1 MDTLQ
6 EQVLSV
12 QANSFKFDNLEPATL
27 YSVRMKVS
35 NLVGES
41 VWTEAIE
48 ATTGIE
54 PSRPSILS
62 FDSST
67 RTSLQLSWQKL
78 EGADTGGSEE
88 NPLEITFYHL
98 YVSDQQTEITHSV
111 SGTESSYL
119 VENL

>member
-48 ATTGIE
+48 AITGIE

-67 RTSLQLSWQKL
+67 RTSL
-78 EGADTGGSEE
+78 
-88 NPLEITFYHL
+88 
-98 YVSDQQTEITHSV
+98 
-111 SGTESSYL
+111 
-119 VENL
+119 